1 MDSISDNKMGEIL
14 RASLDGIRDFT
25 KTDTFLGTAIETK
38 SGVTVIPVSKI
49 TVAFATGGV
58 DYNSKRSSS
67 SQNFGGGGGSGINVN
82 PIGFLTVGPNADV
95 QLIPVNAS
103 ASGNTVQEVLNF
115 LEKAPDWISKI
126 KQSFQ

>member
-1 MDSISDNKMGEIL
+1 MDTMSDNKMSEIL

-82 PIGFLTVGPNADV
+82 PIGFLTVGPDASV
-95 QLIPVNAS
+95 QLIPIDS
-103 ASGNTVQEVLNF
+103 RSSGNTVQEVINF
-115 LEKAPDWISKI
+115 LQKAPDWIAKI